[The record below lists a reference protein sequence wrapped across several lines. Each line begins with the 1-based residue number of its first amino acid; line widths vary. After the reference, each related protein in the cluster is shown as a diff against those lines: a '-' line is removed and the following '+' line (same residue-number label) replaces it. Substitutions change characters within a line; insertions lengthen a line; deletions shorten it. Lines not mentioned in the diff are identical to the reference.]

1 MNKRPRE
8 DDKARGA
15 ARARGS
21 VAPSGTVVK
30 ELLEGARGGTERQ
43 ERDRARGSG
52 TKRGLLRVKDE
63 QEDQERQERD
73 RARGGTKRG
82 LLRVKDEQ
90 EDPSPMEHSG
100 KRLLDRRKEENEEE
114 SPMDDAESEEGFDVY
129 ECEIVTKKVTKKRT
143 RPAEWQPYP
152 FHSFIIFR

>member
-1 MNKRPRE
+1 MKRPRE
-8 DDKARGA
+8 DDNARGA

-30 ELLEGARGGTERQ
+30 ELLEGARYTERQ
-43 ERDRARGSG
+43 EMDRARGSG

-63 QEDQERQERD
+63 QE
-73 RARGGTKRG
+73 
-82 LLRVKDEQ
+82 
-90 EDPSPMEHSG
+90 
-100 KRLLDRRKEENEEE
+100 ENEEE
-114 SPMDDAESEEGFDVY
+114 LPMEDAESEEGFDVY